1 MHRSSLLAPLAAL
14 VLTAT
19 LGACTSGAAVR
30 TTTEGSTAA
39 TTTVAGVTTAGPVCP
54 VARPDDPACA
64 PRPVAG
70 AILVVT
76 EPDGTEVARATSGAD
91 GRFGLHLPAGS
102 YILVP
107 QAVVGLM
114 GTADPIPFSV
124 RADGASPPVPLQV
137 EYDTGIR

>member
-1 MHRSSLLAPLAAL
+1 M
-14 VLTAT
+14 
-19 LGACTSGAAVR
+19 
-30 TTTEGSTAA
+30 
-39 TTTVAGVTTAGPVCP
+39 
-54 VARPDDPACA
+54 ARPNDPACA

-76 EPDGTEVARATSGAD
+76 GAGGTEVARATSGAD
-91 GRFGLHLPAGS
+91 GRFELRLPAGT

-114 GTADPIPFSV
+114 GTADPVPFSV
-124 RADGASPPVPLQV
+124 AADGASSLAPLQV